1 MAQHELIFH
10 PMPVEDAIQMRDTA
24 PFITGGT
31 ESRAAQRVM
40 IAFIGTVLVAAA
52 LGIVMLEVALITGR

>member
-1 MAQHELIFH
+1 MAQHELIFQ
-10 PMPVEDAIQMRDTA
+10 PMTVEDAIQMRETA

-52 LGIVMLEVALITGR
+52 IGIVFFEMALLTGR